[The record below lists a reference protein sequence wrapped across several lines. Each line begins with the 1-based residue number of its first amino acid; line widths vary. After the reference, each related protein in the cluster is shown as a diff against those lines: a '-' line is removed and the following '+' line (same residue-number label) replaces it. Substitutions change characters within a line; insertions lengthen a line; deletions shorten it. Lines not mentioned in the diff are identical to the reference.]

1 MDDLKLLV
9 LDNIREIGFEVDEYL
24 RQMNGT
30 NDTYIMKITRSRFNN
45 GEGKIRID
53 ETIRD
58 KDVFILSDVGNYGI
72 TYEMHDHIVPMS
84 PDEHF
89 QDIKRSISALSGYA
103 RRITVL
109 MPLLYQSRQDK
120 REGRESLDCSMAL
133 QELDRLRINH
143 LLTFDC
149 HNRQVA
155 NAIPNLPFE
164 NFFPTNIILEDL
176 IKNEDIC
183 DDTIVV
189 APDEGAL
196 KRARFYAD
204 MLKCNVGSFY
214 KRRDVTKLVDGKNPI
229 VEHKYMGTDVTG
241 KTVIVVDDMIASGTS
256 IIDVGKK
263 LKEEYQAE
271 KIFFITTFA
280 LFTEGIKVFTDAY
293 EKGYFDKLYTTNL
306 SYIPQD
312 YMENEWIKIVNC
324 SKRIAEIIDCIH
336 KGNSLGKIVDGNEKV
351 LNLLEEKK
359 QQMRMTR
366 KK

>member
-9 LDNIREIGFEVDEYL
+9 LDNIVEIGHEVDEYL
-24 RQMNGT
+24 KEMN
-30 NDTYIMKITRSRFNN
+30 NQKDSYIMDITRSRFNN
-45 GEGKIRID
+45 GEGKIRIN

-72 TYEMHDHIVPMS
+72 TYEMHDHIIPMS
-84 PDEHF
+84 PDEHC

-133 QELDRLRINH
+133 QELERLKINH

-164 NFFPTNIILEDL
+164 NFFPTNRILEDL
-176 IKNEDIC
+176 IVNENIC

-204 MLKCNVGSFY
+204 MLRCNVGSFY

-229 VEHKYMGTDVTG
+229 VEHKYMGTDVNG
-241 KTVIVVDDMIASGTS
+241 KTVIVVDDMIASGAS

-263 LKEEYQAE
+263 LKEEYHAD

-280 LFTEGIKVFTDAY
+280 LFTEGIDTFNEAY
-293 EKGYFDKLYTTNL
+293 KKEYFNKLYTTNL
-306 SYIPQD
+306 SYIPES
-312 YMENEWIKIVNC
+312 YKKNKWLEIVNC

-336 KGNSLGKIVDGNEKV
+336 KGNSLGKIVDGKEGVFK
-351 LNLLEEKK
+351 LLDEKK
-359 QQMRMTR
+359 RIR